1 MPAGPTMD
9 MQVIRE
15 VFSIL
20 DEAASR
26 LRADSAMLAEVR
38 IARPQLA
45 PNQIGKHCQL
55 QEWLGVWDELE
66 PDHRHLSPL
75 WGLYPGREIS
85 SERTPDVAAAAAAT
99 LTRRGTGGWSYA
111 WKMELRARLNDGEL
125 ELDQFKA
132 LLAKSSLPNLF
143 SLCGKALQIDG
154 NLGATSAIA
163 EMLVQSQRDV
173 IHLLPAVSRIGR
185 FPIAGDT
192 LLIFQCNC
200 STALANQCWPTMS
213 ATSRCGLD
221 SRYCAEK
228 ASF

>member
-9 MQVIRE
+9 MQLIRE

-85 SERTPDVAAAAAAT
+85 SERTPDVAAAAT
-99 LTRRGTGGWSYA
+99 LTRRGT
-111 WKMELRARLNDGEL
+111 
-125 ELDQFKA
+125 
-132 LLAKSSLPNLF
+132 
-143 SLCGKALQIDG
+143 
-154 NLGATSAIA
+154 GATSAIA